1 MSQKTAKTVT
11 IKFLNKQNQTVKV
24 DVLLVLA
31 VLLQSSSNLRVS
43 NEISALIPEN
53 PEECEHSSGYFF
65 NSILN
70 RYSYYLYYFYHNYLY
85 FSVSITTLFIRS
97 IFSTIIF
104 DSFMLVFLSLSVLYL
119 LSLINSAVP
128 FEPPIYAT

>member
-97 IFSTIIF
+97 IFSTIIL

>member
-53 PEECEHSSGYFF
+53 PEECSHSSGYFF